1 MLQEKKLIRQ
11 AVLEKRNRLTPLEV
25 AQKSQAVC
33 HIIATTRAFA
43 SARFIMSYLDARN
56 EVKTEGIIRQAWAEG
71 KHVAVPVCVPQTHT
85 LLVSEIMSF
94 EELRDGFYGI
104 KEPMEEYM
112 RPVSPG
118 QLDLIIVPAVAYDK
132 KGYRIGYGGGY
143 YDRFLSSLDKDI
155 ATIGIAFD
163 VQIIDKVPVQ
173 PFDISVDMVITESGI
188 IVPDGNKRGEKL

>member
-1 MLQEKKLIRQ
+1 MSQEKKLIRQ
-11 AVLEKRNRLTPLEV
+11 AVLEKRGCLTPLEA
-25 AQKSQAVC
+25 AQKSEAICRAVV
-33 HIIATTRAFA
+33 ATRAFV
-43 SARFIMSYLDARN
+43 SARFIMAYIDARN
-56 EVKTEGIIRQAWAEG
+56 EVQTEGIIRQAWAEG

-94 EELRDGFYGI
+94 EELHDGFYDI

-118 QLDLIIVPAVAYDK
+118 QLDLIIVPAVVYDK

-143 YDRFLSSLDKDI
+143 YDRFLSSLDKHI

-173 PFDISVDMVITESGI
+173 PFDIPVDMVITESGI
-188 IVPDGNKRGEKL
+188 IKGEKL